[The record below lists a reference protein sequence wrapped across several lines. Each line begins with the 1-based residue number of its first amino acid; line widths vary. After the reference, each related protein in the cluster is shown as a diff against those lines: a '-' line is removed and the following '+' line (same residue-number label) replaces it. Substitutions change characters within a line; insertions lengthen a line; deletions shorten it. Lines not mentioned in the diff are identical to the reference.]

1 MNGAIIGD
9 IVGSRFEF
17 HNIKSKEF
25 ELFHRNCTFTD
36 DTVMTVAIGKA
47 LSESKKNGYTDLEDQ
62 AVFWMHELG
71 KRYPRRGYGGRF
83 RKWLLNGLTEP
94 YGSYGNGSGMRT
106 SACARY
112 ADSLEEA
119 LELAKRC
126 AAVTHNHP
134 EGIKGAEAI
143 TACIYLARIQK
154 SKDEIR
160 NYVKERFYPLDR
172 TLDEIRPDYTFDET
186 CQGSVPEAIECFLE
200 SVSFED
206 CIRNAISIG
215 GDSDTIAAMA
225 GSIAEAFYG
234 VPADMKEKADGYL
247 DDWLKETICA
257 IMDTGGKDNDPRKD
271 E

>member
-1 MNGAIIGD
+1 MYGAIIGD

-47 LSESKKNGYTDLEDQ
+47 LSESKKNGYADLEDQ
-62 AVFWMHELG
+62 AIFWMHELG
-71 KRYPRRGYGGRF
+71 RKYPGRGYGGRF
-83 RKWLLNGLTEP
+83 HRWLLNGSTEP
-94 YGSYGNGSGMRT
+94 YRSYGNGSGMRT
-106 SACARY
+106 SACAWY
-112 ADSLEEA
+112 AKTMDEA
-119 LELAKRC
+119 LSLAKRC

-134 EGIKGAEAI
+134 EGIKGAEAV
-143 TACIYLARIQK
+143 TACIFLARK
-154 SKDEIR
+154 GKTKEEIR
-160 NYVKERFYPLDR
+160 EYVRERFYPLDR
-172 TLDEIRPDYTFDET
+172 TLEEIRPVYSFDET

-200 SVSFED
+200 SESFED

-225 GSIAEAFYG
+225 GSIAEALYG
-234 VPADMKEKADGYL
+234 IPFQMKEKADEYL
-247 DDWLKETICA
+247 DDYLKESICD